1 MDEEMYYEHPTQLR
15 YWDTEEKDWVGS
27 IGYQDYVISGI
38 TGKVL
43 TIREII
49 SKAREYG
56 IEPDDAI
63 VELSWIDLSL
73 VIRGA

>member
-15 YWDTEEKDWVGS
+15 YWDTEKKDWIGG

-38 TGKVL
+38 TGKAL
-43 TIREII
+43 TVREII
-49 SKAREYG
+49 SKAREYR
-56 IEPDDAI
+56 IEPDNAI

-73 VIRGA
+73 TIRGV